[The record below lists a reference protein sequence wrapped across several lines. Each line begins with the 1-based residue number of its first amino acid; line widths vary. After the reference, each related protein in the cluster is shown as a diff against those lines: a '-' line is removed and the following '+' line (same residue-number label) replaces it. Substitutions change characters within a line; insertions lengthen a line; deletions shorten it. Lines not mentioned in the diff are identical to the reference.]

1 MATSHLSFKPV
12 AKMVTTTAFTG
23 LFALVLA
30 AQSHTAFAQVY
41 KWVDENG
48 KVTYSDV
55 PPPKSV
61 KKVEKKSIAVAD
73 NNAALPVDL
82 AAAVKNMPVTLYT
95 GEKCAACDSGRQYL
109 QQSGIPFNE
118 KTVKSAA
125 DIEKLKQVGGDLTV
139 PILFVGST
147 KLKGFSATEWR
158 TTLTQASYPTGNKL
172 PPDYQFPAPQPAA
185 PIINK
190 TENSKPAQSPQAD
203 APAKIPEQDSKG
215 FKF

>member
-30 AQSHTAFAQVY
+30 TQSHTAFAQVY

-82 AAAVKNMPVTLYT
+82 AAAVKNMPVTL
-95 GEKCAACDSGRQYL
+95 
-109 QQSGIPFNE
+109 
-118 KTVKSAA
+118 
-125 DIEKLKQVGGDLTV
+125 
-139 PILFVGST
+139 
-147 KLKGFSATEWR
+147 
-158 TTLTQASYPTGNKL
+158 
-172 PPDYQFPAPQPAA
+172 
-185 PIINK
+185 
-190 TENSKPAQSPQAD
+190 
-203 APAKIPEQDSKG
+203 
-215 FKF
+215 